1 MYKISIEPEEIEKM
15 PLTAFGGEIKVIDKP
30 GWDFIRAVEYLKRRR
45 VLGFDTES
53 RPSFSPRHH
62 NGSVALLQ
70 LSDDRK
76 AFLFRVN
83 TLGMR
88 KGLCSILGS
97 KRIVKVG
104 AAVSDDVHGLQR
116 VYPFRAQSFVDLQN
130 IVNDYGIRD
139 KSVKKMAAIILG
151 YKISK
156 AQQLSNW
163 EAPVLT
169 EAQRKYAATDA
180 WICREM
186 YLKLMDSEKHPLSPE
201 ERIPP
206 QQLAQ
211 QLAAAER
218 RAQAQQAARERDLR
232 EHEAALERRRRRQ
245 EAARQ
250 RQAEEHEAAVERRR
264 NNPKRR
270 KYYHHKPKGTPQT
283 TDNG

>member
-30 GWDFIRAVEYLKRRR
+30 GWEFIKAVEYLKRRKI
-45 VLGFDTES
+45 LGFDTES

-62 NGSVALLQ
+62 NGGVALLQ
-70 LSDDRK
+70 LSDDKK

-88 KGLCSILGS
+88 KGLCTILGS
-97 KRIVKVG
+97 KRILKVG

-116 VYPFRAQSFVDLQN
+116 VYPFKAQSFVDLQD

-139 KSVKKMAAIILG
+139 KSVKKMSAIILG

-163 EAPVLT
+163 EATTLT
-169 EAQRKYAATDA
+169 EAQCKYAATDA

-186 YLKLMDSEKHPLSPE
+186 YLKLMASEKHPLSPE

-206 QQLAQ
+206 RQLAEQ
-211 QLAAAER
+211 QAAAER
-218 RAQAQQAARERDLR
+218 RAQNRKAME
-232 EHEAALERRRRRQ
+232 EENRRRHEEAVKRKEKRRQ
-245 EAARQ
+245 EAMERQ
-250 RQAEEHEAAVERRR
+250 KLEHEAAVERRR
-264 NNPKRR
+264 NNPRPK
-270 KYYHHKPKGTPQT
+270 KYYHRKPKPAESV
-283 TDNG
+283 DNG